1 MLLDDLIHGNSKNIE
16 YMEMLTGNSDKFTR
30 TVVAFA
36 NGQGG
41 KIIFGIADGTNEI
54 VGIDNFVL
62 FQMMDTIADTV
73 YQSCEPDIV
82 PEIQP
87 VTVNSKSLIVVT
99 VSPGARRPYYLK
111 SKGRD
116 SGTYVRIGRTNRLAV
131 PDFIKD
137 LEMEGR
143 RISWDQLPCI
153 GFKVTEE
160 AIAKLCDDMNLLRK
174 ELQERCGNSETL
186 PKVTATSLENWKLI
200 TKNSDGYTASN
211 AFALLTSEHFQLA
224 KTQCAV
230 FKGTDRIVF
239 LDKREYTG
247 PLYEQ
252 IDEALKF
259 VLRNIKLGATIKG
272 VYRSES
278 FELPVE
284 AIREMIVNAHCHR
297 NFNDDSCVQVALYD
311 NRLEV
316 TSPGGLYNGLTFE
329 NAMNGHSRLRN
340 RSIANVFCQ
349 IGLIES
355 WGTGLRRIKSLAA
368 EFELPVPEFIETN
381 NFPNFSVIS
390 PRIA

>member
-259 VLRNIKLGATIKG
+259 VLRNIRLVATIKG
-272 VYRSES
+272 VYR
-278 FELPVE
+278 
-284 AIREMIVNAHCHR
+284 
-297 NFNDDSCVQVALYD
+297 
-311 NRLEV
+311 
-316 TSPGGLYNGLTFE
+316 T
-329 NAMNGHSRLRN
+329 
-340 RSIANVFCQ
+340 
-349 IGLIES
+349 
-355 WGTGLRRIKSLAA
+355 
-368 EFELPVPEFIETN
+368 
-381 NFPNFSVIS
+381 
-390 PRIA
+390 